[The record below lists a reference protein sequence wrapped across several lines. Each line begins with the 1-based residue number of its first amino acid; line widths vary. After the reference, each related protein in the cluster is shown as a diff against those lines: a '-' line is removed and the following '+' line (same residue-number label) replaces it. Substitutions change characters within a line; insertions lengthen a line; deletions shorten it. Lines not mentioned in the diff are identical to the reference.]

1 MESIR
6 KRRKGV
12 VEQPDDCPREQVN
25 GCPQFK
31 INECEEH
38 CKSKLDTI
46 TVRVP
51 SSKTEKLQFLIDT
64 GAVISIVKG
73 KSLKPGTNYEPT
85 KGINMKGMSNALIT
99 NEGTVTLKL
108 LTSSHETTLI
118 SYHGR

>member
-64 GAVISIVKG
+64 GAEISIVKG
-73 KSLKPGTNYEPT
+73 KSLKTGTNYEPT
-85 KGINMKGMSNALIT
+85 KGINMKGMSNAH
-99 NEGTVTLKL
+99 N
-108 LTSSHETTLI
+108 
-118 SYHGR
+118 